1 MTQIK
6 TQFRFGGALAWALS
20 CAARNFPAGRRAD
33 PRRVAARGV
42 PARLRGL
49 ACLLVAG
56 LPVVLTACS
65 SADDELTRFIE
76 DTRKEPGG
84 RVEPI
89 PEVKPYE
96 TFIYA
101 AADMRSPFLPG
112 GSGASSGMGGL
123 RPDSK
128 RNREF
133 LEQFSLD
140 TLKMVGTLKL
150 GGRMYGL
157 VQTKDG
163 LVHRV
168 SGGNYMGQADG
179 KITDITPAKITLTEI
194 VPDGL
199 GGYMER
205 PAALGLNE

>member
-1 MTQIK
+1 M
-6 TQFRFGGALAWALS
+6 RCSRVHGLLS
-20 CAARNFPAGRRAD
+20 AN
-33 PRRVAARGV
+33 
-42 PARLRGL
+42 
-49 ACLLVAG
+49 
-56 LPVVLTACS
+56 
-65 SADDELTRFIE
+65 DELERFID
-76 DTRKEPGG
+76 DTKKQPGG
-84 RVEPI
+84 RVQPL

-96 TFIYA
+96 TFVYSA
-101 AADMRSPFLPG
+101 TSMRSPFQPG
-112 GSGASSGMGGL
+112 GPAAGPGGMSGL

-150 GGRMYGL
+150 GRATYGL
-157 VQTKDG
+157 VQTKDN

-168 SGGNYMGQADG
+168 VVGNYLGQADG
-179 KITDITPAKITLTEI
+179 KIAEITPSKIILTEI

-205 PAALGLNE
+205 PAALGLTE

>member
-1 MTQIK
+1 M
-6 TQFRFGGALAWALS
+6 
-20 CAARNFPAGRRAD
+20 
-33 PRRVAARGV
+33 
-42 PARLRGL
+42 
-49 ACLLVAG
+49 
-56 LPVVLTACS
+56 
-65 SADDELTRFIE
+65 
-76 DTRKEPGG
+76 PGG
-84 RVEPI
+84 RVEPL

-96 TFIYA
+96 TFVYSA
-101 AADMRSPFLPG
+101 GTMRSPFQPG
-112 GSGASSGMGGL
+112 GAGGPGSGL

-150 GGRMYGL
+150 SGQMFGL

-168 SGGNYMGQADG
+168 VPGNYMGQADG
-179 KITDITPAKITLTEI
+179 KITDITPSKISVNEI

-205 PAALGLNE
+205 RASLGLNE

>member
-1 MTQIK
+1 MKQNSS
-6 TQFRFGGALAWALS
+6 QFRVSAVVA
-20 CAARNFPAGRRAD
+20 CA
-33 PRRVAARGV
+33 
-42 PARLRGL
+42 L
-49 ACLLVAG
+49 ACLTAG
-56 LPVVLTACS
+56 LTACS
-65 SADDELTRFIE
+65 SADDELARFIE
-76 DTRKEPGG
+76 DTKKEPGG
-84 RVEPI
+84 RVEPL

-101 AADMRSPFLPG
+101 ATTMRSPFVPG
-112 GSGASSGMGGL
+112 GNSSGGTNAL

-168 SGGNYMGQADG
+168 SDGNYMGQADG
-179 KITDITPAKITLTEI
+179 KITDITPAKISVTEI